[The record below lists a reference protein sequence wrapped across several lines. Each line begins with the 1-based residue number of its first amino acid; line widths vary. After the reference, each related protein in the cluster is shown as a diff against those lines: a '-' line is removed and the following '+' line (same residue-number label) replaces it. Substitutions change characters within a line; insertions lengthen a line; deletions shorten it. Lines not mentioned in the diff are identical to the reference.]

1 MKEELQL
8 KLSQERFKQNN
19 QQFLD
24 AIEKSPFLIASH
36 RGEWGASILQNTIES
51 AKLAHQFGAD
61 IFELDVCQ
69 SKDGYYFGF
78 HSGKEKEVFGEDI
91 KIEDYIFEEIKA
103 IPVLNGIGEKTNASV
118 QLIDDIIQAM
128 PADMFVQLDR
138 SWFYWDTFLDH
149 LDQYPDSIKSRLIVK
164 SPIDT
169 NFLDKLDTAKF
180 KVMYM
185 PIIHRSEQFE
195 TLMAYDQI
203 NYVGLEVIASESTSE
218 LFGKDIVDNIHK
230 DNQVIVQLN
239 AIKLNDRSDL
249 YAGFDDQA
257 SLLDSPEDGW
267 GVLQKHGADII
278 QTDWT
283 YPLADYRQK
292 IMNTVKD

>member
-19 QQFLD
+19 QLFLETV
-24 AIEKSPFLIASH
+24 EKNPFLIASH

-91 KIEDYIFEEIKA
+91 KIEDYTFEEIKA

-195 TLMAYDQI
+195 TLMAYDDI
-203 NYVGLEVIASESTSE
+203 NYIGLEVIASESTSE